1 MQIICIGEPV
11 PSDHRWSIRCPG
23 LPQKTLHLRRGFTG
37 RRTLGKELAKP
48 LGGLTFEFWIDQL
61 NEPTDLGHHGGPLWC
76 ARRWHP
82 KTPLKTMVETLIVGR
97 QKAQGGKV
105 SYKGCSTAERLWTAI
120 VAHFDGDVRLQGYRQ
135 CGLMHTA
142 VQDIFSEKAE
152 QLQPEPEATLLPAG
166 RCDFFG
172 LNPHGGRYRKV
183 LADTGGD
190 LLRVLRSVSPEE
202 PERLLA
208 AIVARPSFR
217 ASLAPQQIFGG
228 SLPWNRMAFL
238 ETPFVNA
245 TSFRFTM
252 SCRRTS

>member
-1 MQIICIGEPV
+1 MAGPCGVQ
-11 PSDHRWSIRCPG
+11 
-23 LPQKTLHLRRGFTG
+23 
-37 RRTLGKELAKP
+37 
-48 LGGLTFEFWIDQL
+48 GGGT
-61 NEPTDLGHHGGPLWC
+61 
-76 ARRWHP
+76 
-82 KTPLKTMVETLIVGR
+82 KTMAETLIVGIR
-97 QKAQGGKV
+97 QRAQGSKG
-105 SYKGCSTAERLWTAI
+105 SYKGCSSAERLWAAI

-183 LADTGGD
+183 LADTGGE
-190 LLRVLRSVSPEE
+190 LLRVLRSVSPQE

-217 ASLAPQQIFGG
+217 VSLAPQQIFGG
-228 SLPWNRMAFL
+228 SLPWNRMAFR